1 MKSPAPSDI
10 LDPVAMREFL
20 RRPISGDR
28 VRILSGE
35 HRGETGD
42 VAEIDGRWAR
52 INLWGARFWCPV
64 TELEVQND

>member
-10 LDPVAMREFL
+10 LGPAAMREFM

-42 VAEIDGRWAR
+42 VVLVDGRRVR
-52 INLWGARFWCPV
+52 INLWGARFWLPV
-64 TELEVQND
+64 TELEIVE